1 MDDKPVNYSEKRY
14 KEIKDEHLSLVGEE
28 KRGGPKA
35 ALKLFKQVDEK
46 KMSYLL
52 PRFYKWFRTIKLF
65 KNATN

>member
-46 KMSYLL
+46 SVVPTAKILQMVQ
-52 PRFYKWFRTIKLF
+52 
-65 KNATN
+65 NN